1 MGEQDEKNKNLSHL
15 SENQPTTRQVAV
27 FTVVLSFIV
36 SIIGTVLALGVF
48 GPLFGL
54 GEEGGGP
61 LVFNKPGILERIV
74 ERVSEPK
81 EIQETILRQDELVVN
96 IVEEASPAVVSVV
109 ATKDVPVIERLFIDP
124 FGDDPFFKRF
134 FGDDGSGFQIPQL
147 RQKGTEKREVSS
159 GTGFLVSSEGH
170 VVTNKH
176 VVSDTEAEY
185 TVLFNDGRKKP
196 AKILA
201 RDPLHDLA
209 VLKIDGAGYP
219 ALRFGDSSRVKTGQS
234 VIAIGNALGEFR
246 NTVSVGVISGLQRS
260 IVAEGGADGPEIL
273 QELMQTDAAINPG
286 NSGGP
291 LLTLRGEVVGIN
303 TAVARGAENIGFAI
317 PVNKVKR
324 AIESVRVSGKIIYP
338 FLGVRYALI
347 TKERAEQEKLGRDYG
362 ALLIAGEKEPA
373 VVEGGPAHKAG
384 LKAGDI
390 ILEINGER
398 IDPEHAL
405 AGLVQKYQVGDEVTL
420 KVFREGKEMEVKVKL
435 EERK

>member
-1 MGEQDEKNKNLSHL
+1 MGDNEEKNKNLQAL
-15 SENQPTTRQVAV
+15 NENQPTTRQVAV

-48 GPLFGL
+48 GPLFGV
-54 GEEGGGP
+54 GEEGGSP

-81 EIQETILRQDELVVN
+81 EIQETVLRQDELVINV
-96 IVEEASPAVVSVV
+96 VESVSPAVVSVV
-109 ATKDVPVIERLFIDP
+109 ATKDVPVIEQFFIDP
-124 FGDDPFFKRF
+124 FGGDPFFERF
-134 FGDDGSGFQIPQL
+134 FGDGGSGFQIPQL

-159 GTGFLVSSEGH
+159 GTGFIVSAEGH
-170 VVTNKH
+170 IVTNKH
-176 VVSDTEAEY
+176 VVSDAEAEY
-185 TVLFNDGRKKP
+185 TVLFNDGKKGP

-201 RDPLHDLA
+201 RDPIHDMA
-209 VLKIDGAGYP
+209 VLKIEGSGYP
-219 ALRFGDSSRVKTGQS
+219 ALRLGDSSQIKIGQTA
-234 VIAIGNALGEFR
+234 IAIGNALGEFR

-260 IVAEGGADGPEIL
+260 IVAEGGSTGPETL
-273 QELMQTDAAINPG
+273 QELIQTDAAINPG

-291 LLTLRGEVVGIN
+291 LLNLRGEVVGIN

-324 AIESVRVSGKIIYP
+324 AIESVRASGRIIYP

-347 TKERAEQEKLGRDYG
+347 TKERAEEEKLGRDYG
-362 ALLIAGEKEPA
+362 ALLIAGDKEPA
-373 VVEGGPAHKAG
+373 VTLGGPADKAG

-435 EERK
+435 DERK

>member
-1 MGEQDEKNKNLSHL
+1 MGENEEKNKNSPSLN
-15 SENQPTTRQVAV
+15 ENQPTTRQVAV

-48 GPLFGL
+48 GPLFGV
-54 GEEGGGP
+54 GEEGGSP
-61 LVFNKPGILERIV
+61 LIFNKPGILERIV

-81 EIQETILRQDELVVN
+81 EIQETILRQDELIVK
-96 IVEEASPAVVSVV
+96 IVEESSPAVVSVV
-109 ATKDVPVIERLFIDP
+109 ATKDVPVIEQFFIDP
-124 FGDDPFFKRF
+124 FGNDPFFNRF
-134 FGDDGSGFQIPQL
+134 FGDGGSGFQIPQL

-159 GTGFLVSSEGH
+159 GTGFIVSSEGH

-176 VVSDTEAEY
+176 VVSDAEAEY
-185 TVLFNDGRKKP
+185 TVLFNDGKKVSV
-196 AKILA
+196 KVLA

-209 VLKIDGAGYP
+209 VLKIEGSGYP
-219 ALRFGDSSRVKTGQS
+219 ALRFGDSSQVKIGQS

-260 IVAEGGADGPEIL
+260 IVAEGGSSGPETL
-273 QELMQTDAAINPG
+273 QELIQTDAAINPG

-291 LLTLRGEVVGIN
+291 LINLRGEVVGIN

-317 PVNKVKR
+317 PINKVKR
-324 AIESVRVSGKIIYP
+324 AIEGVRVSGKIIYP

-347 TKERAEQEKLGRDYG
+347 TKERAAEEKLGRDYG
-362 ALLIAGEKEPA
+362 AFLIAGEKDPA

-390 ILEINGER
+390 ILELNGQR
-398 IDPEHAL
+398 IDPEHSL
-405 AGLVQKYQVGDEVTL
+405 APLIQKYQVGDEVTL
-420 KVFREGKEMEVKVKL
+420 KVFREGKEMEVKVRL